1 MTVGRKLLFSLPL
14 ALIVSACT
22 TGRYVGSVGR
32 DGTYANRGYGFA
44 LRVQHRDLHRRW
56 ALLDPSKLPTV
67 PTPGLPIP
75 SRDALD
81 RDGDGML
88 SVGESTLH
96 FDPTVR
102 LLSKT
107 STGAR
112 ADIRVEILSGPA
124 KGASLEQLLERAL
137 RLWTRTPSIT
147 QLAAQH
153 GAETDPVSGRM
164 AKVTTATTANWRH
177 HLAVIDQGT
186 VIVEERIGRRQLVTV
201 HVYSPEP
208 APTDLEQDFR
218 MMLEALILSRRA
230 APESV
235 MERW

>member
-1 MTVGRKLLFSLPL
+1 MTVVRKLLFSLPL
-14 ALIVSACT
+14 VLIVSACS

-44 LRVQHRDLHRRW
+44 LRVQHRNLHRRW
-56 ALLDPSKLPTV
+56 ALLDPSKLPTAA
-67 PTPGLPIP
+67 TPGLPIP

-81 RDGDGML
+81 LDGDGML

-107 STGAR
+107 STGAH

-124 KGASLEQLLERAL
+124 KGASLDRLLARAL
-137 RLWTRTPSIT
+137 KLWTRTPPLT
-147 QLAAQH
+147 QRAAQLAA
-153 GAETDPVSGRM
+153 ESRSIDGRT
-164 AKVTTATTANWRH
+164 ARVTTATTADWRH

-201 HVYSPEP
+201 HVYAPEP
-208 APTDLEQDFR
+208 GPSDLAQDFTT
-218 MMLEALILSRRA
+218 MLEALILSRRA
-230 APESV
+230 ARESV